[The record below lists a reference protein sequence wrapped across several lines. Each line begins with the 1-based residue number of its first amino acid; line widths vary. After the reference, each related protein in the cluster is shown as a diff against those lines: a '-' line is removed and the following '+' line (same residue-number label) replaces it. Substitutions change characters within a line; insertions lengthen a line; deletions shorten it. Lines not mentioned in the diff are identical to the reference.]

1 MYHVN
6 EFAGKE
12 WMVICSSKPPPFD
25 VTGMYLLW
33 SSDRDRLL
41 EIARAEIG
49 SGAFYEGRLSMV
61 PGRKPA
67 EHVLCL
73 FAPDGSQKVALAHR
87 VGESG
92 GGITYLYWRDG
103 TALPARRELDVTG
116 LIGDGGGGPDDGAGS

>member
-12 WMVICSSKPPPFD
+12 WMVICSSQAPPYD

-33 SSDRDRLL
+33 SDDRDRLL
-41 EIARAEIG
+41 EIARTEIG
-49 SGAFYEGRLSMV
+49 SGVFHEARLSV
-61 PGRKPA
+61 LPGKKPA

-73 FAPDGSQKVALAHR
+73 FAPDGSRKVELSHR
-87 VGESG
+87 VRDSG

-103 TALPARRELDVTG
+103 TTLPVRRELNVSG
-116 LIGDGGGGPDDGAGS
+116 LIGDGAAEDAGTS